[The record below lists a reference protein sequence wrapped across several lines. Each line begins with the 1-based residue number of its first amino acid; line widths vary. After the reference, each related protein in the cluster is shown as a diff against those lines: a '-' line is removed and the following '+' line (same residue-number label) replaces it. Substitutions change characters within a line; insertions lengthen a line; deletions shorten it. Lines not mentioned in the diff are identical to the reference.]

1 MSRLQ
6 LEVEL
11 DRLVGIVGRFADGA
25 AISEIQRE
33 FRPVL
38 SRRTLQRRLET
49 LVARGRLGV
58 VGTRRWARYHVAHPA
73 EQANAVGDAGE
84 VSQTPEPASARW
96 VVPDV
101 AITVSIPLSAA
112 AEEIKAAVRQPIIAR
127 KPIGYQT
134 EFLNAYTP
142 NVTSYLPQNLREQFH
157 QVGRSPTG
165 EAPAGTFAQHILDR
179 LLIDLSWASSRLE
192 GNTYSR
198 LDTERLINAGQ
209 AAEGKDAVETQM
221 ILNHKAAIQYLV
233 NNADEIAVK
242 PRTII
247 ELHAL
252 LSDGLMANPRA
263 CGALRTCAVGIGG
276 SVYVPLVLPQQVE
289 ELFAIVLE
297 MADEILDPFEQAFFL
312 MVHLPY
318 LQPFEDANKRVSRLA
333 ANIPLIKHNLV
344 PLSFLDVPANAYIEG
359 LLGVYELQRVELLR
373 DVFTWGY
380 ERSCQQY
387 ATVQRQVAHPDLF
400 RLRHRIALGQT
411 IRTIVNERAD
421 TNASSIRRAMPESVG
436 VAEQD
441 RFVELVLKEFESLTE
456 ANAVRFGVHPFEFDA
471 WRQRLAPRT

>member
-1 MSRLQ
+1 MTAIERQ
-6 LEVEL
+6 AEL
-11 DRLVGIVGRFADGA
+11 DRLVSLVGEIAEPA
-25 AISEIQRE
+25 AIGEIVAKAGTGT
-33 FRPVL
+33 P
-38 SRRTLQRRLET
+38 RRTMQRWLSE
-49 LVARGRLGV
+49 LVTRGRLVTIGEGRALRYRLADATAT
-58 VGTRRWARYHVAHPA
+58 GTARLQLSGTGTAEVYIPISAESEAIKDHVRRP
-73 EQANAVGDAGE
+73 
-84 VSQTPEPASARW
+84 
-96 VVPDV
+96 
-101 AITVSIPLSAA
+101 IT
-112 AEEIKAAVRQPIIAR
+112 AR
-127 KPIGYQT
+127 KPIGYQID
-134 EFLNAYTP
+134 FLHAYTP
-142 NVTSYLPQNLREQFH
+142 NVTAYLPDDLRRQFR
-157 QVGRSPTG
+157 QLGRSPTG
-165 EAPAGTFAQHILDR
+165 EAAAGTFARHILDR

-198 LDTERLINAGQ
+198 LDTERLIHAGE

-233 NNADEIAVK
+233 NNAEEIAIK

-252 LSDGLMANPRA
+252 LSDGLMADPRA

-276 SVYVPLVLPQQVE
+276 SVYVPLGLPQQVE
-289 ELFAIVLE
+289 ELFGIVLE
-297 MADEILDPFEQAFFL
+297 MADEIADPFEQAFFL

-344 PLSFLDVPANAYIEG
+344 PLSFLDVPENAYVEG

-387 ATVQRQVAHPDLF
+387 ATVQRQVAQPDVF
-400 RLRHRIALGQT
+400 RLRHRVALGQT
-411 IRTIVNERAD
+411 IRSIVKERD
-421 TNASSIRRAMPESVG
+421 NANALAIRRATPESIG

-456 ANAVRFGVHPFEFDA
+456 ANAVRFGLHPFEFAA
-471 WRQRLAPRT
+471 WVDRDLANT